1 MFRRRRQ
8 AGEHRSRPEGTTD
21 PGPLGDDELA
31 GSGDD
36 ELDGSGDDEL
46 DGSGDDELDES
57 GDDDAAEDPDDDD
70 YVGRHA
76 VSGQAGQPAGPGDD
90 EVAGSGPWDSAERYR
105 QRERVDLGSL
115 LIPVDP
121 EQEVQLNVAG
131 EQIVAASVTLGGS
144 SLQVQA
150 FAAPKSG
157 DLWEEVLGE
166 LAQEIRNL
174 GGQAEEAA
182 GPFGTE
188 LRALVPTEPGTGQ
201 ADLQP
206 ARYFGVDGPRW
217 LLRGTIS
224 GQAASDPQQARP
236 LEELFADI
244 VVVRG
249 DHPAPPRDLLEI
261 QLPPEMREALEQE
274 MAEADERGQY
284 PSPFDRGPE
293 ITETR

>member
-1 MFRRRRQ
+1 M
-8 AGEHRSRPEGTTD
+8 
-21 PGPLGDDELA
+21 
-31 GSGDD
+31 
-36 ELDGSGDDEL
+36 
-46 DGSGDDELDES
+46 
-57 GDDDAAEDPDDDD
+57 
-70 YVGRHA
+70 
-76 VSGQAGQPAGPGDD
+76 
-90 EVAGSGPWDSAERYR
+90 
-105 QRERVDLGSL
+105 
-115 LIPVDP
+115 
-121 EQEVQLNVAG
+121 AG
-131 EQIVAASVTLGGS
+131 EQIVAASVTIGSS

-188 LRALVPTEPGTGQ
+188 LRARVPSEPGGGQ
-201 ADLQP
+201 TDLQP

-224 GQAASDPQQARP
+224 GQAASNPEQARP

-261 QLPPEMREALEQE
+261 QLPPEMREAIEQE
-274 MAEADERGQY
+274 MAEAEERGQY

>member
-21 PGPLGDDELA
+21 PGPVGDDELA
-31 GSGDD
+31 GPGDD
-36 ELDGSGDDEL
+36 ELAGPGEDEL
-46 DGSGDDELDES
+46 AGP
-57 GDDDAAEDPDDDD
+57 GDDDAAEGPYDDDDDD

-76 VSGQAGQPAGPGDD
+76 VTGQAGQSAADQGGD
-90 EVAGSGPWDSAERYR
+90 EVTGSGPWDSAERYPQR
-105 QRERVDLGSL
+105 QRVDLGSL
-115 LIPVDP
+115 LIPADP

-131 EQIVAASVTLGGS
+131 EQIVAASVTLGSS

-188 LRALVPTEPGTGQ
+188 LRALVPTEPGAGQ

-224 GQAASDPQQARP
+224 GQAASDPGQARP

>member
-8 AGEHRSRPEGTTD
+8 AGEHRPRPEGTTD
-21 PGPLGDDELA
+21 PGPVGDDELA
-31 GSGDD
+31 G
-36 ELDGSGDDEL
+36 
-46 DGSGDDELDES
+46 S
-57 GDDDAAEDPDDDD
+57 GDDDAAEDPDDGDD

-76 VSGQAGQPAGPGDD
+76 VTGQAGQPAADQGGE
-90 EVAGSGPWDSAERYR
+90 EVAGSGPWDSAERYP

-131 EQIVAASVTLGGS
+131 EQIVAASVTIGSS

-188 LRALVPTEPGTGQ
+188 LRARVPSEPGGGQ
-201 ADLQP
+201 TDLQP

-224 GQAASDPQQARP
+224 GQAASNPEQARQ

-261 QLPPEMREALEQE
+261 QLPPEMREAIEQE
-274 MAEADERGQY
+274 MAETEERGQY

>member
-8 AGEHRSRPEGTTD
+8 AGEHRPRPEGTTD
-21 PGPLGDDELA
+21 PGPVGDDELA
-31 GSGDD
+31 G
-36 ELDGSGDDEL
+36 
-46 DGSGDDELDES
+46 S
-57 GDDDAAEDPDDDD
+57 GDDDAAEDPDDGDDD

-76 VSGQAGQPAGPGDD
+76 VTGQAGQPAADRGGE
-90 EVAGSGPWDSAERYR
+90 EVAGSGPWDSAERYP

-131 EQIVAASVTLGGS
+131 EQIVAASVTIGSS

-188 LRALVPTEPGTGQ
+188 LRARVPSEPGGGQ
-201 ADLQP
+201 TDLQP

-224 GQAASDPQQARP
+224 GQAASNPEQARQ

-261 QLPPEMREALEQE
+261 QLPPEMREAIEQE
-274 MAEADERGQY
+274 MAETEERGQY

>member
-21 PGPLGDDELA
+21 PGPLGEDELA
-31 GSGDD
+31 ESGDD
-36 ELDGSGDDEL
+36 ELAESGDDAL
-46 DGSGDDELDES
+46 AGS

-76 VSGQAGQPAGPGDD
+76 VTGQAGQAGQAAADPGDD
-90 EVAGSGPWDSAERYR
+90 EVAGSGPWDFAERYPQR
-105 QRERVDLGSL
+105 QRVDLGSL
-115 LIPVDP
+115 LIPVNP

-131 EQIVAASVTLGGS
+131 EQIVAASVTLGSS

-182 GPFGTE
+182 GSFGTE
-188 LRALVPTEPGTGQ
+188 LRALVPTEPGAGP

-224 GQAASDPQQARP
+224 GQAATDPEQARQ

-261 QLPPEMREALEQE
+261 QLPPEMREAIEQE
-274 MAEADERGQY
+274 MVEADEQGQY

>member
-21 PGPLGDDELA
+21 PGPVGDDELA
-31 GSGDD
+31 G
-36 ELDGSGDDEL
+36 
-46 DGSGDDELDES
+46 S

-70 YVGRHA
+70 DDYVGRHA
-76 VSGQAGQPAGPGDD
+76 VTGQAGQAAADQGGD
-90 EVAGSGPWDSAERYR
+90 EVAGSGPWDSAERYPQR
-105 QRERVDLGSL
+105 QRVDLGSL
-115 LIPVDP
+115 LIPVNP

-131 EQIVAASVTLGGS
+131 EQIVAASVTLGSS

-188 LRALVPTEPGTGQ
+188 LRALVPTEPGAGQ

-224 GQAASDPQQARP
+224 GQAASDPEQARP

-261 QLPPEMREALEQE
+261 QLPPEMREAIEQE